1 MSRPFLLVSIT
12 FIWMAS
18 AVGAQSVTSGS
29 KPDSADCTDINP
41 LHICFQERVLFFE
54 GLVLFGV
61 LMMAVLSGLTCISA
75 LNTPTRFQQPKERA
89 D

>member
-1 MSRPFLLVSIT
+1 MLFRVVLL
-12 FIWMAS
+12 
-18 AVGAQSVTSGS
+18 AVAVTCFSLAEAQTVITSGS
-29 KPDSADCTDINP
+29 KPDSPDCTEINP
-41 LHICFQERVLFFE
+41 LNTCFQERVVFFE

-75 LNTPTRFQQPKERA
+75 LNTPTRFQQPKDRS